1 MRLELNRFA
10 RGLMNRMR
18 MSRLRWTRIFLWL
31 SVTAWGIGL
40 GAKLFDLLV
49 LASAWGALPPAS
61 LRFYP
66 YGRNWPIDPGD
77 FFQPLS
83 GFILTAS
90 VGALV
95 SGLKTGSSYR
105 LWLWIPVIAFLL
117 IWIVTPTVFWPL
129 IVDLYR
135 VANTKIVR
143 NDAEVSTLVRH
154 WFVFDWLRLA
164 VIAIGF
170 FSSVRAIS
178 IPYPVSLSEPPKV
191 DRA

>member
-1 MRLELNRFA
+1 M
-10 RGLMNRMR
+10 
-18 MSRLRWTRIFLWL
+18 RWTRIFLWL

-49 LASAWGALPPAS
+49 LASAWGAFPPVS
-61 LRFYP
+61 LRLYP
-66 YGRNWPIDPGD
+66 YGRSWPIDPGD

-83 GFILTAS
+83 GFILIAS
-90 VGALV
+90 VGAFV
-95 SGLKTGSSYR
+95 SGFKTVTRYR
-105 LWLWIPVIAFLL
+105 LLLGIPVIAFLL

-129 IVDLYR
+129 IVELYR
-135 VANTKIVR
+135 VANNKIVR

-154 WFVFDWLRLA
+154 WFIFDWLRVA

-170 FSSVRAIS
+170 LSSVRAIS
-178 IPYPVSLSEPPKV
+178 IPYPLPLGNPPKV